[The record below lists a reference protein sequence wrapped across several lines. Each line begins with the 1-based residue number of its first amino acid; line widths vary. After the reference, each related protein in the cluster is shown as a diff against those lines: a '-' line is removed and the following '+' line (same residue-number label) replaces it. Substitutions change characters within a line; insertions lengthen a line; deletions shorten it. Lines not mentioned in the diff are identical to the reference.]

1 MENRKTARTCV
12 MFVVLFVL
20 TVHGGAARPV
30 RSGSDRTLK
39 EQNELQA
46 RAPDAAAAGPIG
58 TGGSGVGDQRNFLPL
73 GGVGM
78 GAGMGGYAGMG
89 SYVGGVMP
97 TLGRV
102 SGVGGGFGMGGGFGA
117 GGGAGV
123 GGMGGMGTGPL
134 GGLNGLGVGPGGTG
148 GPLPLP

>member
-12 MFVVLFVL
+12 MFVVFFVL

-46 RAPDAAAAGPIG
+46 HAPDAATGGTVG
-58 TGGSGVGDQRNFLPL
+58 TGGSGVGDQKNFLPL

-97 TLGRV
+97 MLGGV
-102 SGVGGGFGMGGGFGA
+102 GEVGGGFGMGSGFGA
-117 GGGAGV
+117 GGGASV
-123 GGMGGMGTGPL
+123 GGMGAMGTGPL
-134 GGLNGLGVGPGGTG
+134 GGLGGLNGLGVARGARRA
-148 GPLPLP
+148 

>member
-1 MENRKTARTCV
+1 
-12 MFVVLFVL
+12 MFVVFFVL

-46 RAPDAAAAGPIG
+46 PDAAAAGPVG
-58 TGGSGVGDQRNFLPL
+58 TGGSGVGDQKNFLPL

-89 SYVGGVMP
+89 SYVSGVMP
-97 TLGRV
+97 TLGKVGEV
-102 SGVGGGFGMGGGFGA
+102 SGGFGMGSGFGA
-117 GGGAGV
+117 GGGASV
-123 GGMGGMGTGPL
+123 GGMGGHGHCSARGARQA
-134 GGLNGLGVGPGGTG
+134 
-148 GPLPLP
+148 

>member
-1 MENRKTARTCV
+1 

-46 RAPDAAAAGPIG
+46 HAPDAAVAGPVG
-58 TGGSGVGDQRNFLPL
+58 TGGSGEGDQKNFLPL

-78 GAGMGGYAGMG
+78 GAGMGGYDGMG
-89 SYVGGVMP
+89 SYLSGVMP
-97 TLGRV
+97 KLGGV
-102 SGVGGGFGMGGGFGA
+102 GEVGGGFGMGSGFGA
-117 GGGAGV
+117 GGGASV
-123 GGMGGMGTGPL
+123 GGMGTGPL
-134 GGLNGLGVGPGGTG
+134 GGLGRLNGLGVGPGGTG
-148 GPLPLP
+148 GPLPLPLP